1 MALGGAANRR
11 NAARLWRNRDWLPQ
25 WSGQSL
31 GLALAG
37 LLSQS
42 IGPVRAVLASSPRS
56 PAPTDRYRL
65 PQAM

>member
-11 NAARLWRNRDWLPQ
+11 NAARLWRNRGWLLLFG
-25 WSGQSL
+25 GQPI

-56 PAPTDRYRL
+56 PARTDRYRL